1 MDARVGLGFAAVQ
14 RHLLVG
20 FGLFL
25 PAVILG
31 LEVSLSGVWR
41 LPSFCHRMQG
51 WQMVGVQDS
60 AGIKV
65 RGLEV
70 TG

>member
-20 FGLFL
+20 FGPFL
-25 PAVILG
+25 PAVSLG
-31 LEVSLSGVWR
+31 LDVSGVWR
-41 LPSFCHRMQG
+41 LPSAIGCRDGRWLGHR
-51 WQMVGVQDS
+51 DS

-70 TG
+70 TE